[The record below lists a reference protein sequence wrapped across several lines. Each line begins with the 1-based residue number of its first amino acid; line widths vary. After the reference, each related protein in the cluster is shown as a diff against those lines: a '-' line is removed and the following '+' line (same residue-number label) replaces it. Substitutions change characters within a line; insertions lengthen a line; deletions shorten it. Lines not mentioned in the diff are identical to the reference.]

1 MWNYCYVNL
10 VKKLFLVAGTAAN
23 QEPKLKLTDTKLSVP
38 VVTLSTQYNIK
49 LLKKL
54 ESDFKK
60 KVNWNKYQSK
70 IA

>member
-1 MWNYCYVNL
+1 M

-54 ESDFKK
+54 ESDFKR